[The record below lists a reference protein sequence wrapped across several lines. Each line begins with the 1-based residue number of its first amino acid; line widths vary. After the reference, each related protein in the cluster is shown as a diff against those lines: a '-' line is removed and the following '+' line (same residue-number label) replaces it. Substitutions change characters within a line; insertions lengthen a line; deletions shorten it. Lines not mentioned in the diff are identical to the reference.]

1 MNPTPPFDSAVVK
14 ALLLAIVGLVG
25 IVGSF
30 FGIDEAVFNAKAT
43 RVVDGLLLLA
53 TAGGVFWALY
63 GRLFMRTPP
72 LTQKAVDATIKAGD
86 NKQIPPSSPALIG
99 LIVLGVCLVGLAG
112 CQVTPAT
119 AIQEAC
125 ARDAQYSAIRCAK
138 SIPDTYEVYQESLL
152 RMAEDPTT
160 DPDVLKRIKQ
170 ADAAMTPV
178 MVAGLD
184 VTQTYN
190 TVRMQLA
197 EGTTTEDQLRIANA
211 NLEAWIVGALPKLAA
226 LRDALGL

>member
-1 MNPTPPFDSAVVK
+1 
-14 ALLLAIVGLVG
+14 
-25 IVGSF
+25 
-30 FGIDEAVFNAKAT
+30 
-43 RVVDGLLLLA
+43 
-53 TAGGVFWALY
+53 
-63 GRLFMRTPP
+63 
-72 LTQKAVDATIKAGD
+72 
-86 NKQIPPSSPALIG
+86 
-99 LIVLGVCLVGLAG
+99 
-112 CQVTPAT
+112 
-119 AIQEAC
+119 
-125 ARDAQYSAIRCAK
+125 
-138 SIPDTYEVYQESLL
+138 
-152 RMAEDPTT
+152 MAEDPTT